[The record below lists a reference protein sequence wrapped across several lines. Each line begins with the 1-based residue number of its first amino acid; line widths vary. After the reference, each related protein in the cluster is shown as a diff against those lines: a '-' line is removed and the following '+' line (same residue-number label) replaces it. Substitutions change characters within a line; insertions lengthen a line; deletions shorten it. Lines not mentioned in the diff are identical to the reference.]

1 MNHVADCCSIVELR
15 EYTLHP
21 GAREDLIDLFD
32 REFVESQEALGVHV
46 IGQFRDVDRP
56 DRFVWLRGF
65 PDMDSRLASL
75 TSFYG
80 GPVWDEHKDAAN
92 ATMIDSDN
100 VLLLRPAR
108 DGSGFAHPP
117 QRSRDES
124 PTASHAYSVSV
135 VARSES
141 AETVGGVSGLL
152 LAELE
157 SEPSANTYPRLP
169 IREGEDVVVTVRR
182 HSTVDDIDPV
192 QTATALTMRLTPTSR
207 SELA

>member
-1 MNHVADCCSIVELR
+1 MSLVANCCSIVELR

-21 GAREDLIDLFD
+21 GKRDDLIDLFD
-32 REFVESQEALGVHV
+32 REFVESQEVLGVHV

-65 PDMDSRLASL
+65 PDMDLRLASL
-75 TSFYG
+75 TSFYS
-80 GPVWDEHKDAAN
+80 GPVWDAHKDAAN
-92 ATMIDSDN
+92 ATMVDSDN
-100 VLLLRPAR
+100 VLLLRPTR

-117 QRSRDES
+117 RRTRDEL
-124 PTASHAYSVSV
+124 PTASHAFSISV
-135 VARSES
+135 VARDES
-141 AETVGGVSGLL
+141 FEAVGDGGGLL
-152 LAELE
+152 LAKLE

-182 HSTVDDIDPV
+182 HSTVDEIDPV
-192 QTATALTMRLTPTSR
+192 HTAAALTMRLTPTSR

>member
-1 MNHVADCCSIVELR
+1 MSHVANCCSIVELR

-21 GAREDLIDLFD
+21 GTREDLIDLFD
-32 REFVESQEALGVHV
+32 REFVETQEVLGVHV

-80 GPVWDEHKDAAN
+80 GPVWDAHEDAAN

-108 DGSGFAHPP
+108 VGSGFAHPP
-117 QRSRDES
+117 RRTRD
-124 PTASHAYSVSV
+124 
-135 VARSES
+135 
-141 AETVGGVSGLL
+141 GGGTL

-182 HSTVDDIDPV
+182 HSTVDEIDPV
-192 QTATALTMRLTPTSR
+192 HTATALTMRLTPTSR

>member
-1 MNHVADCCSIVELR
+1 MSHVANCCSIVELR

-21 GAREDLIDLFD
+21 GTRDDLIDLFD
-32 REFVESQEALGVHV
+32 REFVESQEVLGVHV

-75 TSFYG
+75 TSFYS
-80 GPVWDEHKDAAN
+80 GPAWDEHKDAAN

-100 VLLLRPAR
+100 VLLLRPRR
-108 DGSGFAHPP
+108 DASGFAHPP
-117 QRSRDES
+117 RRTRDEPS
-124 PTASHAYSVSV
+124 MASHAYSVSV
-135 VARSES
+135 VARTEYS
-141 AETVGGVSGLL
+141 ETVRDGGGIL

-182 HSTVDDIDPV
+182 HSTVDEIDPV
-192 QTATALTMRLTPTSR
+192 HTATALTMRLTPTSR